1 MPHAHMKDRT
11 KFRAKKSMDKFYPIS
26 AVLRVEKNEKV
37 KLDHQSNLNTGVCP
51 VGMLYKT
58 IHGVRTEIIGCSGH
72 RQVVYVY
79 GRRHTHPV
87 SVQPA

>member
-1 MPHAHMKDRT
+1 
-11 KFRAKKSMDKFYPIS
+11 
-26 AVLRVEKNEKV
+26 
-37 KLDHQSNLNTGVCP
+37 
-51 VGMLYKT
+51 MLYKT

-79 GRRHTHPV
+79 GRRHIHPV